1 MSTATQR
8 IQILDT
14 LRGIALLGILL
25 INIPFFGLP
34 SQFTDNI
41 LLNNETGLNFDL
53 WWSLNIW
60 FEGTMRA
67 LFSILFGASTVLLI
81 RNLEEKKKIQAPA
94 AIYFRRLFWL
104 WIFGLVNAYILLW
117 PGDILYTY
125 AIAGIFLY
133 PLRKLKSVWLLLMG
147 LIVLLISTMII
158 TLDFYDK
165 KYLRERGEQA
175 IAIEKQNGNLNEQQK
190 TAKRKWVA
198 YKNENNR
205 DALIGQANYT
215 IESISGGYTEALL
228 YMIPVNFKIQTDYFV
243 SNMFW
248 DALCFFLIGMAFF
261 KWGIL
266 TGKLSKVFYAVMII
280 GGYGIGLW
288 IGNKYLNSLLNAR
301 FDRTLLADT
310 MGWDLYQLKRLFM
323 CMGHIGLIILLYKFG
338 LFKRAFN
345 ALAKVGQMAFT
356 NYIMQ
361 SILCGF
367 IFYGFGLGLF
377 GQLQRYELYFIM
389 AGIWIIQIIFSNY
402 WLKHH
407 RYGPLEWLWRWLI
420 YWGKVPVAVSG

>member
-1 MSTATQR
+1 MTSATR
-8 IQILDT
+8 IQLLDS

-34 SQFTDNI
+34 YQFTDNI

-67 LFSILFGASTVLLI
+67 LFSILFGASNLLLI
-81 RNLEEKKKIQAPA
+81 HNLEEKKKIQSPA
-94 AIYFRRLFWL
+94 AIYYRRLLWL
-104 WIFGLVNAYILLW
+104 WIFGLANAYILLW

-125 AIAGIFLY
+125 AIAGIFLF
-133 PLRKLKSVWLLLMG
+133 PLRKLKPIWLLLMG
-147 LIVLLISTMII
+147 LIVMLISTMII

-175 IAIEKQNGNLNEQQK
+175 IVIEKQNGNLNEEQK
-190 TAKRKWVA
+190 TAKYEWIT
-198 YKNENNR
+198 YTNENNR
-205 DALIGQANYT
+205 DALIGQANQT
-215 IESISGGYTEALL
+215 IESMSGGYADALR
-228 YMIPVNFKIQTDYFV
+228 YVIPVNFEIQTDFFV
-243 SNMFW
+243 SLMFW

-261 KWGIL
+261 KWGLL
-266 TGKLSKVFYAVMII
+266 TGELSKLFYWVMLI
-280 GGYGIGLW
+280 GGYSIGLW
-288 IGNKYLNSLLNAR
+288 IGNNYLNSLLDAK
-301 FDRTLLADT
+301 FDRTLLADR

-323 CMGHIGLIILLYKFG
+323 CMGHIGLIILLYKYG

-356 NYIMQ
+356 NYLMQ

-367 IFYGFGLGLF
+367 IFHGYGFGLF

-389 AGIWIIQIIFSNY
+389 ASIWIIQIIFSNY

-420 YWGKVPVAVSG
+420 YWGKMPRSALG